1 MKKNQQ
7 LEKERER
14 ERREILTKRQKK
26 GERESQREF
35 LMKKALQFIYLFRI

>member
-14 ERREILTKRQKK
+14 EGERGERSLPKDKKK
-26 GERESQREF
+26 GERESERVFNEKGF
-35 LMKKALQFIYLFRI
+35 AIYLFI

>member
-26 GERESQREF
+26 GERESERVFNEKGF
-35 LMKKALQFIYLFRI
+35 AIYLFI